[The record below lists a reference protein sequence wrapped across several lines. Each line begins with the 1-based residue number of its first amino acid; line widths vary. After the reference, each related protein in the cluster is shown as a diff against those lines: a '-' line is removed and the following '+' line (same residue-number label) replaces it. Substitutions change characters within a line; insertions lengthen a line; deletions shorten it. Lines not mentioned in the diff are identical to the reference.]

1 MTKNNVYLMTEF
13 CELGDLQQ
21 HIRKQGRL
29 SDLEALHIIRDVADG
44 YLAIEE
50 KLIVHRDLKTANI
63 FLTST
68 GARIADFGFCEFLN

>member
-50 KLIVHRDLKTANI
+50 KLIVHRDLKPEV
-63 FLTST
+63 
-68 GARIADFGFCEFLN
+68 RIASISPNFFAY

>member
-29 SDLEALHIIRDVADG
+29 SELEALHIIRDVADG

-63 FLTST
+63 FLTNS